1 MELTFKDVADVELLE
16 ESLKLKKNP
25 CLNPESK
32 FSVLDDEE
40 EALDALK
47 AVQVSQAQRL
57 KENNMRVFLK
67 ISHVERQLLEVTATV
82 E

>member
-1 MELTFKDVADVELLE
+1 MSQAHSRGDILQNQSVQITIEEQDDVDC
-16 ESLKLKKNP
+16 N
-25 CLNPESK
+25 
-32 FSVLDDEE
+32 VLDDEE

-47 AVQVSQAQRL
+47 AVQASQAQRL